1 MIRKKWFAMH
11 GLTYQRYIICF
22 MKISS
27 HAKSM
32 CLGGSHA
39 QIASDAEQQMILLEK
54 VMNLTPEQI
63 DLLAPEQRQQVIQVQ
78 QAFRNRTV

>member
-1 MIRKKWFAMH
+1 MQKV
-11 GLTYQRYIICF
+11 CV
-22 MKISS
+22 
-27 HAKSM
+27 
-32 CLGGSHA
+32 LGGSHA
-39 QIASDAEQQMILLEK
+39 QIVSNAEQQMVLLEK